1 MEDLELLNIVEWG
14 LKSYRDKNLGNKFG
28 LMEYY
33 SLTDLEPNVLARM
46 ARRNKKASL
55 ANSLSKFTE
64 DFFWLRQEIKM
75 SEKLRLLHAAGGHE
89 LTADEKLSIYD
100 KIKEEGYPTFE
111 GIFNYSARLFV
122 SQGIDSI
129 SKEKIRTKIID
140 SYNSAHGIKTEKPTS
155 TKTLIK

>member
-14 LKSYRDKNLGNKFG
+14 LKSYRDKNLSNKFG

-33 SLTDLEPNVLARM
+33 SLTDLEPSVLARM

-55 ANSLSKFTE
+55 ANRLSKFIE
-64 DFFWLRQEIKM
+64 DFFWLSQEIKM
-75 SEKLRLLHAAGGHE
+75 SEKLRLLHAVGGHE

>member
-14 LKSYRDKNLGNKFG
+14 LRAYRDKNLGNKFG

-33 SLTDLEPNVLARM
+33 SLTDLEPNILARM

-55 ANSLSKFTE
+55 ANSLLKFTE
-64 DFFWLRQEIKM
+64 DFYWLRQEINM
-75 SEKLRLLHAAGGHE
+75 SEKLKLLHAAGGHE

-111 GIFNYSARLFV
+111 GIFNYSARLFA

-129 SKEKIRTKIID
+129 SKEEIRTRVID
-140 SYNSAHGIKTEKPTS
+140 SYNSAHGIKAEKPIS
-155 TKTLIK
+155 TKTLVK

>member
-46 ARRNKKASL
+46 ARINKKVSL

-64 DFFWLRQEIKM
+64 DFFWLRKKIKM
-75 SEKLRLLHAAGGHE
+75 SEKLRLLHAVGGHE

-140 SYNSAHGIKTEKPTS
+140 SYSSAHGIKTEKPTS

>member
-14 LKSYRDKNLGNKFG
+14 LRAYRDKNLGNKFG

-33 SLTDLEPNVLARM
+33 SLTDLEPNILARM

-55 ANSLSKFTE
+55 ANSLLKFTE
-64 DFFWLRQEIKM
+64 DFYWLRQEINM

-100 KIKEEGYPTFE
+100 KIKEEGYPTIE

-129 SKEKIRTKIID
+129 SKEEIRTRVID
-140 SYNSAHGIKTEKPTS
+140 SYNDAYGIKTEKSTS
-155 TKTLIK
+155 TKTLVK

>member
-1 MEDLELLNIVEWG
+1 MEDLELLNLVEWG
-14 LKSYRDKNLGNKFG
+14 LKSYRDEKLGNKFG

-33 SLTDLEPNVLARM
+33 SLTDLEPNILARM

-64 DFFWLRQEIKM
+64 DFFWLRQEINM

-129 SKEKIRTKIID
+129 SKEEIRTKIID
-140 SYNSAHGIKTEKPTS
+140 SYNSAHGIKIEKSTS